1 MLLVVVSFFSWL
13 RTGGESELCLR
24 KGQGSTKRE
33 KKPSF
38 SKDHFVRREAKK
50 KEPRKEEKLTYPVP
64 YGAIFRFPLS
74 HQVI

>member
-1 MLLVVVSFFSWL
+1 MPKKGAGFHKARKKAFFLEGS
-13 RTGGESELCLR
+13 LR
-24 KGQGSTKRE
+24 KARG
-33 KKPSF
+33 
-38 SKDHFVRREAKK
+38 KK